1 MGFQNEADEL
11 LALLLEEE
19 GFGLEATETIQ
30 PRDPAA
36 EPQLSFAQAR
46 LWFLY
51 QLDPNDPSYNISAAV
66 HFQGELNVP
75 VLETC
80 FVEIIER
87 HEALRTR
94 FLTVNG
100 QPKQAID
107 AQVDFAITV
116 VDLTGLDGEEQ
127 AAEVDRLLTVES
139 AKPFK
144 LDQEALIRAV
154 LMRTGETEHTL
165 CLTIH
170 HIVSDGWS
178 MGVFTAEVAA
188 LYEAYLDDKA
198 SPLPPLQ
205 VQYADFA
212 AWQRE
217 VMQGETYEKL
227 RSYWTRQLHGEL
239 PVLQLPAD
247 RPHPAEKTMRGQ
259 MHKFRIPK
267 DVAKGIT
274 ALGQQ
279 EEASL
284 YMTLLAAYKA
294 LLHRYSGQ
302 EDLILGTP
310 IANRSRPEL
319 EGLIGFLANTLV
331 LRTDLSGRPT
341 FRELLQRVR
350 TMALEGYEHQDMP
363 FVKLVEEVQPN
374 RDVNVS
380 PLIQAMFVLQNA
392 PKPSATFNGLTVSMM
407 GIESKTAKFDVSL
420 FLTEDQDG
428 LEGVFEYNT
437 DLFDAE
443 TIERMGT
450 HYCNLLAAVLHSPDT
465 RIDELVFLSAAERR
479 DVLAEGYRE
488 LAYDRDATMHGLFE
502 RQAAL
507 TPDAPAVVDGER
519 SLTYR
524 ELNEA
529 ANRLAH
535 HLLTLGAGPDVPV
548 GIYLERSLEIVVA
561 ILAVL
566 KTGGAYLPLDPSYPQ
581 ERLLFMLEDTAA
593 PVLLT
598 QSSMQHDLTRAG
610 LQVLALDAGSVPWQ
624 EAPSENLPAATGAEG
639 LAYIIY
645 TSGTTGKPKGVL
657 VPHRGVVNLMAD
669 MHRLKPLGTG
679 DRSSVWTSFGFDVSV
694 YELFSALFYGAA
706 VYPAPE
712 AVRYDSRTF
721 FHWLRDEGITSAY
734 LPPFMFKD
742 LANWLSAG
750 NGGLALQLLMAGVEP
765 LSERLLGTIM
775 QQVPGLLIFNGYG
788 PTETTISPT
797 FYVVDAQ
804 APERQ
809 TPIGKAVANTRL
821 YLLDHN
827 LQPVPNGIA
836 GEVYIGGD
844 MVVRGYLN
852 RPEETEQRFLPD
864 PYCGQPD
871 GRMYKTGDLARR
883 LPDGNLLFL
892 GRIDQQVK
900 IRGFRIEL
908 GEIEAQLIA
917 HEAVREAV
925 VTVREA
931 VPGDKRLVAYIV
943 PSAGAEQVEAELR
956 ARIGE
961 QLPGYMMPSAF
972 VLLDA
977 LPLTPNG
984 KIDRKALPVP
994 DFAANRSERAYIAPS
1009 TPTEQ
1014 QLAALWSQLLG
1025 VEAVGVSD
1033 NFFELGGH
1041 SLLAMQM
1048 IAQVQSDFHVALEV
1062 RSLFDDPS
1070 LGGLARMI
1078 DETETQ
1084 TAKPEIVALS
1094 RQARKRKSHP
1104 Q

>member
-19 GFGLEATETIQ
+19 GFDLEAAETIQ
-30 PRDPAA
+30 PRDPAE
-36 EPQLSFAQAR
+36 EPKLSFAQQR
-46 LWFLY
+46 LWFMY
-51 QLDPNDPSYNISAAV
+51 QLDQSDPSYNISAAV
-66 HFQGELNVP
+66 HFQGKLNVP
-75 VLETC
+75 VLEKC

-87 HEALRTR
+87 HEALRTH

-100 QPKQAID
+100 QPKQLID
-107 AQVDFAITV
+107 STLDFAIEV
-116 VDLTGLDGEEQ
+116 VDLTGLDGEAQ

-139 AKPFK
+139 VKPFA
-144 LDQEALIRAV
+144 LDRDALIRAL
-154 LMRTGETEHTL
+154 LMKTAEQEHML

-188 LYEAYLDDKA
+188 LYEAFLNDKS

-205 VQYADFA
+205 IQFADFA

-227 RSYWTRQLHGEL
+227 RSYWVKQLSGEV
-239 PVLQLPAD
+239 PVLQMPAD

-259 MHKFRIPK
+259 MHTFRIDK
-267 DVAKGIT
+267 TVAKQIA

-302 EDLILGTP
+302 EDIILGTP

-392 PKPSATFNGLTVSMM
+392 PKPTVTFNDLTVSMM
-407 GIESKTAKFDVSL
+407 GIESKTAKFDMSL
-420 FLTEDQDG
+420 FLTEDGDG

-437 DLFDAE
+437 DLFDAV
-443 TIERMGT
+443 TIERMGL
-450 HYCNLLAAVLHSPDT
+450 HYRNLLAAVAANPDC
-465 RIDELVFLSAAERR
+465 RIDELVFLSEAERR
-479 DVLAEGYRE
+479 DVLAEGFYE
-488 LAYDRDATMHGLFE
+488 LEYERDATLHSLFE
-502 RQAAL
+502 RQAML
-507 TPDAPAVVDGER
+507 TPDAVAVVSGER

-524 ELNEA
+524 ELNAE

-535 HLLTLGAGPDVPV
+535 HLLTLGAGPEVPV
-548 GIYLERSLEIVVA
+548 GIYMDRSQEVIVA

-566 KTGGAYLPLDPSYPQ
+566 KTGGAYLPLDPTYPQ
-581 ERLLFMLEDTAA
+581 ERLLFMLEDAAA

-598 QSSMQHDLTRAG
+598 ETSMQADLPCEG
-610 LQVLALDAGSVPWQ
+610 LHVLALDAQTVPWS
-624 EAPSENLPAATGAEG
+624 EAPSENLPAQTGAEG

-657 VPHRGVVNLMAD
+657 VPHRGVVNLIHD
-669 MHRLKPLGTG
+669 MQQRKPLGTG
-679 DRSSVWTSFGFDVSV
+679 DRSSIWTSFGFDVSV
-694 YELFSALFYGAA
+694 YEMFTALFYGAA
-706 VYPAPE
+706 VYPVPE

-721 FHWLRDEGITSAY
+721 FSWLQAEEITSAY
-734 LPPFMFKD
+734 LPPFMWKD
-742 LANWLSAG
+742 LANWLG
-750 NGGLALQLLMAGVEP
+750 EENGALSLHRMMSGVEP
-765 LSERLLGTIM
+765 LSEKLLGSII
-775 QQVPGLLIFNGYG
+775 QQVPGLQIFNGYG

-797 FYVVDAQ
+797 FYVVDAH

-809 TPIGKAVANTRL
+809 TPIGKAVANTTL

-827 LQPVPNGIA
+827 LQPVPNGTA

-852 RPEETEQRFLPD
+852 RPEETEDRFLPD

-900 IRGFRIEL
+900 MRGFRIEL

-917 HEAVREAV
+917 YENVREAV

-931 VPGDKRLVAYIV
+931 QPGDKRLVAYIV
-943 PSAGAEQVEAELR
+943 PVESEESLEAELR

-961 QLPGYMMPSAF
+961 HLPGYMMPSAF

-984 KIDRKALPVP
+984 KIDRKALPAP
-994 DFAANRSERAYIAPS
+994 DFAANRSEREYVAPS

-1014 QLAALWSQLLG
+1014 KLAALWAQLLG
-1025 VEAVGVSD
+1025 VAEVGLHDS
-1033 NFFELGGH
+1033 FFDLGGH

-1048 IAQVQSDFHVALEV
+1048 IAQVQADFNVALEV

-1078 DETETQ
+1078 DESEQ
-1084 TAKPEIVALS
+1084 QEAKPEIVALS
-1094 RQARKRKSHP
+1094 RESRRRKSR
-1104 Q
+1104 

>member
-1 MGFQNEADEL
+1 MGYSSEADEL

-19 GFGLEATETIQ
+19 GFDLEAVESIK
-30 PRDPAA
+30 PRDPSL
-36 EPQLSFAQAR
+36 EPQLSFAQQR
-46 LWFLY
+46 LWFMY

-66 HFQGELNVP
+66 QFRGVLNIP
-75 VLETC
+75 VLEKC

-94 FLTVNG
+94 FLTVDG
-100 QPKQAID
+100 KPLQVID
-107 AQVDFAITV
+107 PTVDFALQL
-116 VDLTGLDGEEQ
+116 VDLTELSAEEQ

-139 AKPFK
+139 VKPFK
-144 LDQEALIRAV
+144 LDQEALIRAL
-154 LMRTGETEHTL
+154 LMRTSPTEHTL

-178 MGVFTAEVAA
+178 MGVFTGEVAA
-188 LYEAYLDDKA
+188 LYASFLDEKE
-198 SPLPPLQ
+198 SPLLPLQ

-212 AWQRE
+212 AWQRD

-227 RSYWTRQLHGEL
+227 RSYWVNQLSGEI

-259 MHKFRIPK
+259 MHMFRIDK
-267 DVAKGIT
+267 ELVKRIT
-274 ALGQQ
+274 GLGQQ

-341 FRELLQRVR
+341 FRELLRRVR
-350 TMALEGYEHQDMP
+350 QMALDGYEHQDMP

-392 PKPSATFNGLTVSMM
+392 PKPSVTFNELTVSMM
-407 GIESKTAKFDVSL
+407 GIESKTAKFDLSL
-420 FLTEDQDG
+420 FLTEDEQG
-428 LEGVFEYNT
+428 LEGVFEFNT
-437 DLFDAE
+437 DLFDAA
-443 TIERMGT
+443 TIERMGL
-450 HYCNLLAAVLHSPDT
+450 HYANLLAAVAAEPDC
-465 RIDELVFLSAAERR
+465 RIDELVFLSADERQQ
-479 DVLAEGYRE
+479 VLTESFHARE
-488 LAYDRDATMHGLFE
+488 YDRNATLHSLFEQQVAQNPDAT
-502 RQAAL
+502 
-507 TPDAPAVVDGER
+507 AVVYLDR

-524 ELNEA
+524 ELNEQ

-535 HLLTLGAGPDVPV
+535 HLLTLGAGPDVPI
-548 GIYLERSLEIVVA
+548 GILFDRSLEIVIA

-566 KTGGAYLPLDPSYPQ
+566 KTGGAYLPLDPTYPQ
-581 ERLLFMLEDTAA
+581 DRLLFMLEDAQA

-598 QSSMQHDLTRAG
+598 QVG
-610 LQVLALDAGSVPWQ
+610 LKEALPSGNIQVLALDEETLAWSD
-624 EAPSENLPAATGAEG
+624 APADNLNTATGAAG

-657 VPHRGVVNLMAD
+657 VPHRGVVNLMTD
-669 MHRLKPLGTG
+669 VQSRKPLGPT

-694 YELFSALFYGAA
+694 YELFSAILFGAA
-706 VYPAPE
+706 VYPVPE
-712 AVRYDSRTF
+712 AVRYDSHKLF
-721 FHWLRDEGITSAY
+721 GWMRDQGITSSY
-734 LPPFMFKD
+734 VPPFMFKD
-742 LANWLSAG
+742 LATWLTEEAG
-750 NGGLALQLLMAGVEP
+750 SLHMHRMLAGVEP
-765 LSERLLGTIM
+765 ISEKLLATIM
-775 QQVPGLLIFNGYG
+775 QNVPGLQIFNGYG

-797 FYVVDAQ
+797 LYQVDAN
-804 APERQ
+804 ATERQ
-809 TPIGKAVANTRL
+809 TPIGKAVANTVL
-821 YLLDHN
+821 YLLDQR

-836 GEVYIGGD
+836 GELYIGGD

-852 RPEETEQRFLPD
+852 RPEETAARFIAD
-864 PYCGQPD
+864 PFCATGE
-871 GRMYKTGDLARR
+871 GRLYKTGDVVRR

-917 HEAVREAV
+917 HAQVREAV
-925 VTVREA
+925 VTVQEA
-931 VPGDKRLVAYIV
+931 AQCDKRLVAYIV
-943 PSAGAEQVEAELR
+943 PAASAEKLEAELR
-956 ARIGE
+956 AQIGE
-961 QLPGYMMPSAF
+961 YLPSHMVPSAF
-972 VLLDA
+972 VFLDA
-977 LPLTPNG
+977 LPLTTNG
-984 KIDRKALPVP
+984 KIDRKALPQP
-994 DFAANRSERAYIAPS
+994 DFSAVRKEREYIAPS

-1014 QLAALWSQLLG
+1014 KLAQLWSQLLQIEEIG
-1025 VEAVGVSD
+1025 VTDS
-1033 NFFELGGH
+1033 FFELGGH
-1041 SLLAMQM
+1041 SLMAMQM
-1048 IAQVQSDFHVALEV
+1048 VAQVQGDFGINIEV
-1062 RSLFDDPS
+1062 RSLFDDPT
-1070 LGGLARMI
+1070 LGGLSRAI
-1078 DETETQ
+1078 DAAEKLE
-1084 TAKPEIVALS
+1084 AKPEIVALT
-1094 RQARKRKSHP
+1094 REARKRRNR
-1104 Q
+1104 